1 MKKYGICRRL
11 YQPLYVDITDILIQY
26 IHFLEPDEIEQLDD
40 DIKANGW
47 GIMSIVDVE
56 NSVEVLLYFE
66 TFYYF
71 NSRLLLTTGLL
82 PMPDGKTFP
91 AAEKIS
97 LKRL

>member
-1 MKKYGICRRL
+1 MKKYGICRRV

-47 GIMSIVDVE
+47 GIMSIVDVQ

-71 NSRLLLTTGLL
+71 NSHLLFTTGLL

-91 AAEKIS
+91 GAEKIS